1 MSNQPAFSG
10 ANDKCCRSL
19 AKWKCSARIFNDR
32 ELRMSLF
39 NLYIF
44 TEIGGAGGGCF
55 RYMYSRFLEEAA
67 KITKNEALKDASA
80 MFNESVKL
88 SEIGLMFKDAE
99 TTSKIGEKIEVASRK
114 FDETADI
121 EEKACL
127 YLKEHALED

>member
-1 MSNQPAFSG
+1 
-10 ANDKCCRSL
+10 
-19 AKWKCSARIFNDR
+19 
-32 ELRMSLF
+32 MSLF